1 VAHKVVPFDA
11 PAQGRRPSSNGVGID
26 VLRFLPSGRSLAIG
40 LALVLIA
47 VGLYGL
53 ARETSMFAVRTIEV
67 DGASPAV
74 AAQVRA
80 ALHAFEGRSLVAVDA
95 ARVEQR
101 VDDLAAVRSSAV
113 DRAFPHTLRI
123 DVRPELP
130 VAVLRRGSEAW
141 LVSARGRVI
150 GPSRLGTHLALPRI
164 WLPLRTEIEV
174 GALLE
179 DEPGGLAARSLAAFI
194 GSGFPN
200 RIAFVRAANGQLTLG
215 LRGGLEIRLGAPVDL
230 RLKIAIAHGILPT
243 LALPAA
249 GGPDYLDVAVPE
261 RPVAGRNPQPEGL
274 G

>member
-1 VAHKVVPFDA
+1 MQFV
-11 PAQGRRPSSNGVGID
+11 
-26 VLRFLPSGRSLAIG
+26 PSGRSLVIGVAFVLMAI
-40 LALVLIA
+40 
-47 VGLYGL
+47 GLYGL
-53 ARETSMFAVRTIEV
+53 ARETSMFAVRTIEIE
-67 DGASPAV
+67 GASPAV

-80 ALHAFEGRSLVAVDA
+80 ALRAFEGRSLVSVDS

-101 VDDLAAVRSSAV
+101 VDGLPVIRGSMV

-123 DVRPELP
+123 RVRPEVP
-130 VAVLRRGSEAW
+130 VAVLRRGGEAW

-150 GPSRLGTHLALPRI
+150 GASRLGTHRALPRI

-174 GALLE
+174 GTLLD
-179 DEPGGLAARSLAAFI
+179 DEPGGLAARSLAAFV

-200 RIAFVRAANGQLTLG
+200 RIAFVRAAKGQLALG
-215 LRGGLEIRLGAPVDL
+215 LRGGLEIRLGAPIDL

-261 RPVAGRNPQPEGL
+261 RPVAGRNPQLEG
-274 G
+274 